1 MPLRVSLQLACVA
14 MSNKL
19 NQKAN
24 DLLRRDGFFKKKDS
38 RTTVNGKKRRLSR

>member
-1 MPLRVSLQLACVA
+1 MTISKSA
-14 MSNKL
+14 

-38 RTTVNGKKRRLSR
+38 RTTVNGKKRRLSRKQTKK